1 VPTPPA
7 DLELLA
13 IGETMVMLTPD
24 PPVPLRESRELAVH
38 IGGAESNV
46 AMHMAFLGHRVAW
59 ASRLGAGALG
69 DRIRD
74 EIESA
79 GVDCS
84 GVTVAP
90 AERTGVYFKDPG
102 DGATVVHYYR
112 AGSAASAMNSEF
124 VAGLVDRLPE
134 VVHVSGITPALSES
148 CAQAIEEIVV
158 DRAFGSSLVS
168 FDVNHRPGLW
178 TVGEAGLSLLRFA
191 RHADIVFV
199 GLDEARSLWGSE
211 TAEDV
216 RRLIPDA
223 PHLIVKDG
231 AVEAVEFEGDA
242 VTRLAARTVDV
253 VESVGAGDAFAAG
266 WLSARARGVGPRQRL
281 AVGHLLAARVLG
293 VVGDQAGA
301 PDSVELLAALGD
313 QSEGSEQ

>member
-1 VPTPPA
+1 MPTPQV

-13 IGETMVMLTPD
+13 IGETMVLLTPD
-24 PPVPLRESRELAVH
+24 PPVPLRSAKELAVH

-46 AMHMAFLGHRVAW
+46 AMHLAHLGHRVAW
-59 ASRLGAGALG
+59 ASRLGADPLG

-74 EIESA
+74 EIGSA
-79 GVDCS
+79 GVDCGS
-84 GVTVAP
+84 VTLAP
-90 AERTGVYFKDPG
+90 GERTGVYFKDPG

-112 AGSAASAMNSEF
+112 AGSAASAMNPAF
-124 VAGLVDRLPE
+124 VVGLVDRRPE

-148 CAQAIEEIVV
+148 CAQAIELIVA

-178 TVGEAGLSLLRFA
+178 TVGEAGPPLLRFA

-199 GLDEARSLWGSE
+199 GLDEARALWGCD

-216 RRLIPDA
+216 RRLIPDV

-242 VTRLAARTVDV
+242 VTRLPARIVDV

-266 WLSARARGVGPRQRL
+266 WLSGRARGVGSRQRL
-281 AVGHLLAARVLG
+281 ALGHLLAARVLT
-293 VVGDQAGA
+293 VVGDQAGP
-301 PDSVELLAALGD
+301 PDAADVLAALDG
-313 QSEGSEQ
+313 QSDGHHL